1 MNKNI
6 RVMKNIMLCGCV
18 ILTGCST
25 VAQQKYIPAMSVTQ
39 AVLATGASVSAS
51 ESAPVLIV
59 VKGKIELPNGISNT
73 SLDGCHAIGIAR
85 ANISSERIMINLSTL
100 SCITNGVVFDKPV
113 MGYVVGEDAK
123 TGVKSKIELTQ
134 GALLKQSTSSQSI
147 QKPQSILSV
156 EPNRKVSIIFESGF
170 WR

>member
-1 MNKNI
+1 VNKNI
-6 RVMKNIMLCGCV
+6 NVVKNIILCASV
-18 ILTGCST
+18 ILTGCSSINT
-25 VAQQKYIPAMSVTQ
+25 HEYIPPMSVTQ
-39 AVLATGASVSAS
+39 AVTANGASVSAS
-51 ESAPVLIV
+51 ESAPILMV
-59 VKGKIELPNGISNT
+59 VKGKTKLPNGISNK
-73 SLDGCHAIGIAR
+73 SLDGCHAIGTAH
-85 ANISSERIMINLSTL
+85 ANISSERIMINVSTL

-113 MGYVVGEDAK
+113 MGYVAGEDAK

-147 QKPQSILSV
+147 QKPQPILSV

>member
-1 MNKNI
+1 M
-6 RVMKNIMLCGCV
+6 
-18 ILTGCST
+18 
-25 VAQQKYIPAMSVTQ
+25 A
-39 AVLATGASVSAS
+39 
-51 ESAPVLIV
+51 
-59 VKGKIELPNGISNT
+59 VKGKIELPNGISNA

-100 SCITNGVVFDKPV
+100 SCITNGLVFEKPV

-134 GALLKQSTSSQSI
+134 GTVLEQATSNKTI
-147 QKPQSILSV
+147 QKPQPVLSI

-170 WR
+170 SR